1 MAGRAPAAAHALRK
15 WEDFLKSFELETVSL
30 DGRPHDAGLAATV
43 IDTVDE
49 PTLPHGQTVVIETL
63 SPIVL
68 WRGQVVKTA
77 EVVTGRGTAGQ

>member
-1 MAGRAPAAAHALRK
+1 
-15 WEDFLKSFELETVSL
+15 LETVSL

-49 PTLPHGQTVVIETL
+49 PTLPKGQTIVIETL
-63 SPIVL
+63 SPMVL

-77 EVVTGRGTAGQ
+77 EVVTGRGTAGR